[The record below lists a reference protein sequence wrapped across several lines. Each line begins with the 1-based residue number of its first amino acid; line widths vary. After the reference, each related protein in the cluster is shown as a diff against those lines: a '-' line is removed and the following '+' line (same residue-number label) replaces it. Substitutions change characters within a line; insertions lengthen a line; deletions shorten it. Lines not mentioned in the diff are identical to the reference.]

1 MKSSVFKTVAIIF
14 AILGII
20 GGIVN
25 GNQALD
31 GFSFLTMIY
40 TWIETAL
47 FVLIFYGI
55 GTILEHLEDLKA
67 MERAKSEKVKILKKD
82 FNENRTPSHN
92 EWKCPNCGK
101 INQNYVGSGGC
112 GTPKPK
118 NDKWECPNCHTMNTY
133 SDDPECKK
141 CHWKP

>member
-1 MKSSVFKTVAIIF
+1 MKSSVFKTVAIVF

-31 GFSFLTMIY
+31 GFSFFTMIY

-55 GTILEHLEDLKA
+55 GTILEHLEDLKDSNA
-67 MERAKSEKVKILKKD
+67 TMSTTIKNDIESKKK
-82 FNENRTPSHN
+82 PSKG

-101 INQNYVGSGGC
+101 INQNYVGSCGC

-133 SDDPECKK
+133 SNDPECKK
-141 CHWKP
+141 CHWKT

>member
-40 TWIETAL
+40 SWIETAL

-55 GTILEHLEDLKA
+55 GTILEHLE
-67 MERAKSEKVKILKKD
+67 ELKKTNSQMSTTIKND
-82 FNENRTPSHN
+82 IEAKKEPTRN

-101 INQNYVGSGGC
+101 INQNYVGSCGC
-112 GTPKPK
+112 GTKKP
-118 NDKWECPNCHTMNTY
+118 
-133 SDDPECKK
+133 
-141 CHWKP
+141 

>member
-1 MKSSVFKTVAIIF
+1 MKSGLFKVLAVVF

-25 GNQALD
+25 GNQALS
-31 GFSFLTMIY
+31 GFSVLAMLT
-40 TWIETAL
+40 TWIETGL
-47 FVLIFYGI
+47 FVLIFAGI

-101 INQNYVGSGGC
+101 INANYVGSCGC
-112 GTPKPK
+112 GTKKP
-118 NDKWECPNCHTMNTY
+118 
-133 SDDPECKK
+133 
-141 CHWKP
+141 

>member
-47 FVLIFYGI
+47 FLWYWYNLGAFGRFESYG
-55 GTILEHLEDLKA
+55 
-67 MERAKSEKVKILKKD
+67 KSKK
-82 FNENRTPSHN
+82 
-92 EWKCPNCGK
+92 
-101 INQNYVGSGGC
+101 
-112 GTPKPK
+112 
-118 NDKWECPNCHTMNTY
+118 
-133 SDDPECKK
+133 
-141 CHWKP
+141 